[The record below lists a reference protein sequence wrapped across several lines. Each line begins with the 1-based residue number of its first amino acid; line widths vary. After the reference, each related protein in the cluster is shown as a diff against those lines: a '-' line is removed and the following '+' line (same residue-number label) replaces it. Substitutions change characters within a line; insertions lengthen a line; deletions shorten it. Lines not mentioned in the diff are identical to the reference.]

1 MTDAHDAR
9 DVRDA
14 IAAARS
20 FLFVPGDRPDRY
32 AKAHASGADL
42 VIIDLEDA
50 VAPADKDEA
59 RTHVAAWLAA
69 GHRPVVRVNAP
80 GTPWSDADLAMAA
93 EHGCPVMVP
102 KSEDPAALSEIA
114 ARTAGRCP
122 LIALLETARG
132 VLRAHE
138 VAEVPGVVRL
148 AFGNV
153 DLAADLGVA
162 HDDHLALAHARS
174 QVVLAAAAAGLC
186 PPVDGVTTAVRDA
199 DTLDADVKHGR
210 RLGFAGKLCIHP
222 AQLPAVEAGFT
233 PTEAELSWA
242 QSVLAAG
249 DTVTTVDGQMVDK
262 PVLDRARR
270 LLAQAGR
277 TG

>member
-1 MTDAHDAR
+1 MTDAL
-9 DVRDA
+9 DV
-14 IAAARS
+14 IAAARTL
-20 FLFVPGDRPDRY
+20 LFVPGDRPDRY

-50 VAPADKDEA
+50 VAPAGKDEA

-69 GHRPVVRVNAP
+69 GHRPVVRINAP
-80 GTPWSDADLAMAA
+80 GTPWAEADLAVAA

-102 KSEDPAALSEIA
+102 KSADPAALSELA

-122 LIALLETARG
+122 LIALIETARG

-138 VAEVPGVVRL
+138 VAEAASVVRL

-162 HDDHLALAHARS
+162 HDDHLALTHARS
-174 QVVLAAAAAGLC
+174 QVVLASAAVGLC
-186 PPVDGVTTAVRDA
+186 PPLDGVTTAVRDTDA
-199 DTLDADVKHGR
+199 LTADVTHGR
-210 RLGFAGKLCIHP
+210 RLGFAGKLCVHP
-222 AQLPAVEAGFT
+222 AQLAPVAAGFA
-233 PTEAELSWA
+233 PSESELAWA
-242 QSVLAAG
+242 RSVLAAG
-249 DTVTTVDGQMVDK
+249 DAVTTVDGQMVDK

-270 LLAQAGR
+270 LLAQADRAG
-277 TG
+277 

>member
-1 MTDAHDAR
+1 MSDASDDGR
-9 DVRDA
+9 EA

-50 VAPADKDEA
+50 VAPADKDAA
-59 RTHVAAWLAA
+59 RGHVAAWLAA

-80 GTPWSDADLAMAA
+80 GTSWSEADLAMAA

-102 KSEDPAALSEIA
+102 KSEDPQALSEIA

-122 LIALLETARG
+122 VIALIETARG
-132 VLRAHE
+132 VLRAHAVSE
-138 VAEVPGVVRL
+138 APGVVRL

-186 PPVDGVTTAVRDA
+186 PPIDGVTTGVRDTDA
-199 DTLDADVKHGR
+199 LAADVTHGR

-222 AQLPAVEAGFT
+222 AQLPPVASGFA
-233 PTEAELSWA
+233 PSDAELAWA
-242 QSVLAAG
+242 RSVLAAG
-249 DTVTTVDGQMVDK
+249 DTVTTVDGQMVDR
-262 PVLDRARR
+262 PVLERARR

-277 TG
+277 RV

>member
-1 MTDAHDAR
+1 MTDAFDEGRA
-9 DVRDA
+9 A
-14 IAAARS
+14 TTAARS
-20 FLFVPGDRPDRY
+20 LLFVPGDRPDRY

-50 VAPADKDEA
+50 VAPADKDAA
-59 RTHVAAWLAA
+59 RAHAAAWLIA
-69 GHRPVVRVNAP
+69 GRRPVVRVNAP
-80 GTPWSDADLAMAA
+80 GTPWSEDDLAMAA

-102 KSEDPAALSEIA
+102 KSEDPEALSDIA

-122 LIALLETARG
+122 LVALIETARG

-138 VAEVPGVVRL
+138 VSRVPGVVRL

-186 PPVDGVTTAVRDA
+186 PPIDGVTTGVRDA
-199 DTLDADVKHGR
+199 DALAADVTHGR

-222 AQLPAVEAGFT
+222 AQLPAVAAGFA
-233 PTEAELSWA
+233 PTEAELTWA
-242 QSVLAAG
+242 RSVLAVG

-262 PVLDRARR
+262 PVLERARR
-270 LLAQAGR
+270 LLGRAGR